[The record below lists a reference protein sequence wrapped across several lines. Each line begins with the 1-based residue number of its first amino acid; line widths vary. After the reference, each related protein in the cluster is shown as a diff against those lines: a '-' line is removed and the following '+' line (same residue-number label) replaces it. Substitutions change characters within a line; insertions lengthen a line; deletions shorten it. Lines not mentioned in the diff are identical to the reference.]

1 MKRLI
6 AVTALLLAAVAFPS
20 VVLGEDILGD
30 DLKISDHGSTAQVVS
45 VSGGQAVQLDYFY
58 SGLGSQTVTITV
70 DAATS
75 CTNAGVGNGGNEP
88 PGHISAS
95 SGPIQP
101 ENGNVQGTLTTGPA
115 SCPDHMTANIG
126 PTVTVTLSRA
136 GKPDQVFVYTV

>member
-6 AVTALLLAAVAFPS
+6 TMTALLLAAVAFPS
-20 VVLGEDILGD
+20 MAFGLLDD
-30 DLKISDHGSTAQVVS
+30 DLKISDHGSSAAVVS

-88 PGHISAS
+88 PGHISAT

-126 PTVTVTLSRA
+126 PTVTVTLSRV
-136 GKPDQVFVYTV
+136 GKADQVFVYTV